1 MTSSITVN
9 ASTGDDAAPITKKER
24 IGVIDVLRG
33 FALFGIL
40 MVNMAAFKAPVIGGA
55 GNDGILDQAALWV
68 IAFGFQTKFYVL
80 FSFLFGYG
88 LSVQMERAAARGT
101 PFVPRFLR
109 RLLGLLLLGLAHAML
124 LYTGDILVTYALL
137 GVVLLLLRNRPP
149 KVLLRVAVA
158 LVAVTTLVLAAFGVL
173 ILTSPG
179 DLGAAAAP
187 GAEVASSVAAYL
199 GTPAEVI
206 RERVREYP
214 GTLAFALFGQ
224 GPTALAMF
232 LVGLLAGRRRLLEHV
247 DDNQPLLRQVLATG
261 LAVGVPGALVWATF
275 QAVNGFIFNAAFFFA
290 SAVDFATAPFLSAV
304 YVTTI
309 MLLYRTPVWRRR
321 LAPLAPLG
329 RMALSNYLFQSLVG
343 ALLFT
348 GYGLGLYGRVG
359 AALGVGLSLGI
370 FALQLPLSDW
380 WLRWFQ
386 FGPAE
391 WLLRSFTYARLQPL
405 RIRTNEPQVV
415 AVGEVTTSAESEV
428 NAGAEERKSLYR

>member
-1 MTSSITVN
+1 MTVQTIRHVP
-9 ASTGDDAAPITKKER
+9 ASPIADPITQVER
-24 IGVIDVLRG
+24 VGVIDVLRG

-40 MVNMAAFKAPVIGGA
+40 LVNMAAFKAPVFGGA
-55 GNDGILDQAALWV
+55 GNAGLLDQAALWL

-88 LSVQMERAAARGT
+88 LSVQMDRAAARGS

-109 RLLGLLLLGLAHAML
+109 RLLGLLLLGLAHALL

-137 GVVLLLLRNRPP
+137 GVVVLLLRKRPS
-149 KVLLRVAVA
+149 KVLLRVAIS
-158 LVAVTTLVLAAFGVL
+158 LVAVTASVLAVFGFFVL
-173 ILTSPG
+173 ASPSG
-179 DLGAAAAP
+179 LSAASAP

-199 GTPAEVI
+199 GTPVEVI
-206 RERVREYP
+206 RERAREYP
-214 GTLAFALFGQ
+214 GTFTFALFGQ

-232 LVGLLAGRRRLLEHV
+232 LVGLITGRHRLLEHV
-247 DDNQPLLRQVLATG
+247 DDNLRLLRRVLVVG
-261 LAVGVPGALVWATF
+261 LAVGVPGALMWATF
-275 QAVNGFIFNAAFFFA
+275 RVVNGFDFNAGFLFA

-309 MLLYRTPVWRRR
+309 MLLYRTPAWRQR
-321 LAPLAPLG
+321 LILLASPG

-343 ALLFT
+343 AMLFT
-348 GYGLGLYGRVG
+348 GYGLGLYGQVG
-359 AALGVGLSLGI
+359 AALGVGISLAI
-370 FALQLPLSDW
+370 FAVQIPLSAW

-405 RIRTNEPQVV
+405 RV
-415 AVGEVTTSAESEV
+415 ESEI
-428 NAGAEERKSLYR
+428 R